1 MWTREEGLSEIKV
14 AEFVDLPEKK
24 AAAALTQEEDET
36 FVERLTR
43 QLVDAKVSIHILYYF
58 GALSDILQDFPSY
71 IIAFA
76 KRFATGSYATA
87 VTPGSSSAS
96 EPLDSLSRDTFGFR
110 KVIVAASK
118 RGVIFGIDSSTGA
131 ILWSRIL
138 GLGWAA
144 KVGGHHV
151 PLKLFVTRTANDVEG
166 ETPQVVLVTQRVAD
180 NVNYSLAN
188 LLREADFLL

>member
-1 MWTREEGLSEIKV
+1 M
-14 AEFVDLPEKK
+14 
-24 AAAALTQEEDET
+24 
-36 FVERLTR
+36 
-43 QLVDAKVSIHILYYF
+43 
-58 GALSDILQDFPSY
+58 
-71 IIAFA
+71 
-76 KRFATGSYATA
+76 
-87 VTPGSSSAS
+87 TPGSSSAS

-188 LLREADFLL
+188 LLREANFSL